1 MFGHLMNWRTLLAVI
16 AILIVSGTI
25 SYSAYLAKK
34 IEKEERRKVDEWVIA
49 TTSLADITSK
59 GDTRLHLKIIQDNND
74 IPIIVTNE
82 KDQFI
87 DSINLNYNSQ
97 KPDKD
102 YIQDKIKEFKTE
114 NRPVIW
120 TDPLD
125 SDHINRYYYGHTPLL
140 NEVRYYP

>member
-102 YIQDKIKEFKTE
+102 YIRDKIKEFKTE
-114 NRPVIW
+114 NRPVI
-120 TDPLD
+120 
-125 SDHINRYYYGHTPLL
+125 
-140 NEVRYYP
+140 